1 VDNRRL
7 LLFFL
12 ISLTILLGWQWLMPK
27 PAPRPGVPAPTP
39 STAAT
44 SPTPRAPQATASPA
58 ATAPGGAATAT
69 GTPPAPVAPIV
80 ATGEERLV
88 VDTEEFRAVFTN
100 RGAQLVSFQVKE
112 HRDEKG
118 QPLELVR
125 ARQEG
130 PWPLGLVDA
139 NLRPLPLD
147 DALFVGRRERDA
159 EGHEVVRFD
168 YRGPA
173 GSARK
178 VVRVLGPGLLGL
190 EVEAS
195 PPGWGLVLGPGV
207 RNPSAKEL
215 ESKRQPRQ
223 VVYRAEGKVKIIQG
237 PGAEKLVSLPVGGLS
252 WAGVEDNYFLSVVVP
267 DSPLAAVIAQP
278 VVVHPGP
285 AGQPYR
291 MVPFADHEALP
302 ASEAELPR
310 DLRVVVR
317 PRGPVLGGTLYIG
330 AKQYE
335 RLARL
340 PWGLEESLQWGIWG
354 FLSRPL
360 LWALL
365 WIHDHMVANYGW
377 AIMLLTLG
385 LRILLFPLTWSSQ
398 RSMQRMQELQPRL
411 QAIRQKYRGKL
422 RDAKGRMDLEAQRK
436 MNEEMQELFRSEG
449 ANPYG
454 GCLPILVQI
463 PVFFALFTMLRSAVE
478 LRHAP
483 WAMWI
488 HDLSEPDPFYV
499 LPIVMGASQVY
510 QQKLT
515 PMSGDPMQ
523 RRLMQLFP
531 WIFTIF
537 SLGFPA
543 GLVLYW
549 TVNNAVTIAQTMVLM
564 KRKEAEKAA
573 EKAAGKAER
582 RAKRQRGNEAGRRGD
597 EAGGGES

>member
-1 VDNRRL
+1 MDNRRL

-12 ISLTILLGWQWLMPK
+12 IATTILLGWQWLMPAPAKK
-27 PAPRPGVPAPTP
+27 PG
-39 STAAT
+39 
-44 SPTPRAPQATASPA
+44 
-58 ATAPGGAATAT
+58 
-69 GTPPAPVAPIV
+69 APVATPTAAV
-80 ATGEERLV
+80 AGAAAMPSAPGATPAPPSASAGGTGAAAAPSSTLAGPPVAATREEQLV
-88 VDTEEFRAVFTN
+88 LETEEFRAAFSN

-125 ARQEG
+125 SRQGG

-139 NLRPLPLD
+139 DLRPLPLD
-147 DALFVGRRERDA
+147 DALFAGRRERDA
-159 EGHEVVRFD
+159 EGRETLRFD

-173 GSARK
+173 GNARK
-178 VVRVLGPGLLGL
+178 VIRVLGPGLLGL

-195 PPGWGLVLGPGV
+195 PPNWGLVLGPGV
-207 RNPSAKEL
+207 RNPITKEL
-215 ESKRQPRQ
+215 ESKRHPRQ
-223 VVYRAEGKVKIIQG
+223 VVYRAEGKVKTIQG
-237 PGAEKLVSLPVGGLS
+237 ASVEKLENLPLAGLS
-252 WAGVEDNYFLSVVVP
+252 WAGVEDNYFISVLVP
-267 DSPLAAVIAQP
+267 DSPLAAAIAQP
-278 VVVHPGP
+278 VVVQPPTPGR
-285 AGQPYR
+285 PYR
-291 MVPFADHEALP
+291 MTPFADEEALAP
-302 ASEAELPR
+302 ADAELPR
-310 DLRVVVR
+310 DLRLVLR
-317 PRGPVLGGTLYIG
+317 PRGSTLGGTLYVG
-330 AKQYE
+330 AKKYE
-335 RLARL
+335 RLAKL
-340 PWGLEESLQWGIWG
+340 PWGLEDTLQWGIWG
-354 FLSRPL
+354 VLARPL

-385 LRILLFPLTWSSQ
+385 LRVILFPLTWSSQ
-398 RSMQRMQELQPRL
+398 RSMQRMQELQPRM

-510 QQKLT
+510 QQRLT

-531 WIFTIF
+531 WIFTVF

-573 EKAAGKAER
+573 EKAER
-582 RAKRQRGNEAGRRGD
+582 KSKRRR
-597 EAGGGES
+597 GGESGGDAS

>member
-1 VDNRRL
+1 MDNRRL

-12 ISLTILLGWQWLMPK
+12 ISLTILLGWQWLMPE
-27 PAPRPGVPAPTP
+27 PARRPVPAPTP
-39 STAAT
+39 SAAAT
-44 SPTPRAPQATASPA
+44 TAPQPTASPA
-58 ATAPGGAATAT
+58 ATVPGAAAAVTAT
-69 GTPPAPVAPIV
+69 PSAPAAPIA

-88 VDTEEFRAVFTN
+88 LDTEEFRAVFTN

-118 QPLELVR
+118 RPLELVR
-125 ARQEG
+125 ARQQG

-139 NLRPLPLD
+139 DLRPLPLD
-147 DALFVGRRERDA
+147 DALFASRRERDA
-159 EGHEVVRFD
+159 EGREVLRFD

-195 PPGWGLVLGPGV
+195 PPGWGLLLGPGI
-207 RNPSAKEL
+207 RNPSAKEFD
-215 ESKRQPRQ
+215 STQQPRQ
-223 VVYRAEGKVKIIQG
+223 VVYRAQGEVETIAG
-237 PGAEKLVSLPVGGLS
+237 PGAEKLTSLPVAGLS
-252 WAGVEDNYFLSVVVP
+252 WAGVEDNYFLFVLVP
-267 DSPLAAVIAQP
+267 DSPLAAVVAQP
-278 VVVHPGP
+278 VVVHPAA
-285 AGQPYR
+285 AGKPYR
-291 MVPFADHEALP
+291 MTPFSDEEALGP
-302 ASEAELPR
+302 SEAELPR

-317 PRGPVLGGTLYIG
+317 PRGAALAGTLYVG

-340 PWGLEESLQWGIWG
+340 PWGLEETLQWGMFG

-360 LWALL
+360 LWSLL
-365 WIHDHMVANYGW
+365 WLHDHVTPNYGW
-377 AIMLLTLG
+377 AICLLTLG
-385 LRILLFPLTWSSQ
+385 LRVLLFPLTWSSQ
-398 RSMQRMQELQPRL
+398 RSMQRMQVLQPRL

-422 RDAKGRMDLEAQRK
+422 RDGKGRMDLEAQRK

-463 PVFFALFTMLRSAVE
+463 PIFFALFTMLRSAVE
-478 LRHAP
+478 LRQAP

-499 LPIVMGASQVY
+499 LPIVMGATQVY

-515 PMSGDPMQ
+515 PMSADPMQ

-549 TVNNAVTIAQTMVLM
+549 TVNNIVTIGQTMVLV
-564 KRKEAEKAA
+564 KRTEA
-573 EKAAGKAER
+573 EKAAGKAAEKAEK
-582 RAKRQRGNEAGRRGD
+582 RAKRRRGS

>member
-7 LLFFL
+7 LYFFL
-12 ISLTILLGWQWLMPK
+12 ISLTILLGWQWLMPAPAKK
-27 PAPRPGVPAPTP
+27 PAAPAATPTAATTSTATTPTTPGATPAPTAAAGG
-39 STAAT
+39 TA
-44 SPTPRAPQATASPA
+44 
-58 ATAPGGAATAT
+58 GAAAAPSALA
-69 GTPPAPVAPIV
+69 GPPIAAVR
-80 ATGEERLV
+80 EEQLV
-88 VDTEEFRAVFTN
+88 LETDEFRAAFSN

-118 QPLELVR
+118 RPLELVR
-125 ARQEG
+125 SRQQG

-139 NLRPLPLD
+139 DLRPLPLD
-147 DALFVGRRERDA
+147 DALFAGRRERDG
-159 EGHEVVRFD
+159 EGHEVLRFD

-173 GSARK
+173 GNARK
-178 VVRVLGPGLLGL
+178 VIRVLGPGLLGL

-207 RNPSAKEL
+207 RNPTSKEL
-215 ESKRQPRQ
+215 ESKSHPRQ
-223 VVYRAEGKVKIIQG
+223 VVYRAEGEVETIQG
-237 PGAEKLVSLPVGGLS
+237 AGAEKRLELPVAALS
-252 WAGVEDNYFLSVVVP
+252 WAGVEDNYFLSVLVP

-278 VVVHPGP
+278 VVVHPAEPGK
-285 AGQPYR
+285 PYR
-291 MVPFADHEALP
+291 MTPFADEEALA

-310 DLRVVVR
+310 DLRLVLR
-317 PRGPVLGGTLYIG
+317 PRGSSLGGTLYTG

-335 RLARL
+335 RLAKL

-354 FLSRPL
+354 FLARPL
-360 LWALL
+360 LWSLL
-365 WIHDHMVANYGW
+365 WIHDHVVANYGW
-377 AIMLLTLG
+377 AIVLLTLG
-385 LRILLFPLTWSSQ
+385 LRVLLFPLTWSGQ
-398 RSMQRMQELQPRL
+398 RSMTRMQDLQPRL

-499 LPIVMGASQVY
+499 LPIVMGATQVY

-515 PMSGDPMQ
+515 PMSADPMQ
-523 RRLMQLFP
+523 RRIMQLFP
-531 WIFTIF
+531 WIFTVF

-549 TVNNAVTIAQTMVLM
+549 TVSNGVTIAQTMVLT

-573 EKAAGKAER
+573 EKAERKGKR
-582 RAKRQRGNEAGRRGD
+582 KRGG
-597 EAGGGES
+597 EAGGGAS

>member
-12 ISLTILLGWQWLMPK
+12 ISLAILLGWQFLMPAPVHK
-27 PAPRPGVPAPTP
+27 PGAPVATPAPTAASAAVSPAPSAPATVAATPVPAGAAPAPTP
-39 STAAT
+39 
-44 SPTPRAPQATASPA
+44 PA
-58 ATAPGGAATAT
+58 QPIA
-69 GTPPAPVAPIV
+69 GTR
-80 ATGEERLV
+80 EEQLV
-88 VDTEEFRAVFTN
+88 LDTQEFRAVFTSK
-100 RGAQLVSFQVKE
+100 GAQLVSFQVKE
-112 HRDEKG
+112 HRGDKG

-125 ARQEG
+125 ARPTG

-139 NLRPLPLD
+139 DLKPLPLD
-147 DALFVGRRERDA
+147 DALFAARRERDA
-159 EGHEVVRFD
+159 EGHDALRFD

-195 PPGWGLVLGPGV
+195 PAGWGLVLGPGV

-215 ESKRQPRQ
+215 GSKRHPRQ
-223 VVYRAEGKVKIIQG
+223 VVYRAEGKVKTIQG
-237 PGAEKLVSLPVGGLS
+237 AGAEKRMELPPGLT
-252 WAGVEDNYFLSVVVP
+252 WAGVEDNYFLSVLVP
-267 DSPLAAVIAQP
+267 DSPLAGAAAQP
-278 VVVHPGP
+278 VVVQP
-285 AGQPYR
+285 AESGRPYR
-291 MVPFADHEALP
+291 MVPFDDHETLA
-302 ASEAELPR
+302 ASDADLPR
-310 DLRVVVR
+310 DLRLILR
-317 PRGPVLGGTLYIG
+317 PRGQVLAGTLYMG

-335 RLARL
+335 RLAKL

-365 WIHDHMVANYGW
+365 WIHDHVVPNYGW

-398 RSMQRMQELQPRL
+398 RSMQKMQELQPRL

-454 GCLPILVQI
+454 GCLPIVVQI

-478 LRHAP
+478 LRGAP

-488 HDLSEPDPFYV
+488 HDLSEPDPLYV
-499 LPIVMGASQVY
+499 LPLVMGGSQVY
-510 QQKLT
+510 QQRLT

-531 WIFTIF
+531 WIFTFF
-537 SLGFPA
+537 SFSFPA

-549 TVNNAVTIAQTMVLM
+549 TVNNGVTIAQTMVLM
-564 KRKEAEKAA
+564 KRKKAEKAA
-573 EKAAGKAER
+573 ERAAEVAEKAER
-582 RAKRQRGNEAGRRGD
+582 RSRKKRGGES
-597 EAGGGES
+597 GGGES

>member
-1 VDNRRL
+1 MDNRRL

-12 ISLTILLGWQWLMPK
+12 IATSILLGWQWLMPSSARK
-27 PAPRPGVPAPTP
+27 PVAPAATPTP
-39 STAAT
+39 AATSTTTTPATPGATAAT
-44 SPTPRAPQATASPA
+44 GAAAPAG
-58 ATAPGGAATAT
+58 APGAAAAPSTLS
-69 GTPPAPVAPIV
+69 GPPIAA
-80 ATGEERLV
+80 AREEQLV
-88 VDTEEFRAVFTN
+88 LETDEFRAAFSN

-125 ARQEG
+125 SRQQG
-130 PWPLGLVDA
+130 PWPLGLVDTE
-139 NLRPLPLD
+139 LRPLPLD
-147 DALFVGRRERDA
+147 DALFAGRRERDG
-159 EGHEVVRFD
+159 EGHEVLRFD

-178 VVRVLGPGLLGL
+178 VIRVLGPGLLGL

-207 RNPSAKEL
+207 RNPSSKEL
-215 ESKRQPRQ
+215 DSKRHPRQ
-223 VVYRAEGKVKIIQG
+223 VVYRAEGKVQTIQG
-237 PGAEKLVSLPVGGLS
+237 ASAEKRADLPVAGLS
-252 WAGVEDNYFLSVVVP
+252 WAGVEDNYFLSVLVP
-267 DSPLAAVIAQP
+267 DSPLAAAIVQP
-278 VVVHPGP
+278 VVVHPAE
-285 AGQPYR
+285 AGRPFR
-291 MVPFADHEALP
+291 MTPFADEEALP
-302 ASEAELPR
+302 ASESELPR
-310 DLRVVVR
+310 DLRLVVR
-317 PRGPVLGGTLYIG
+317 PRGSALGGTLYLG
-330 AKQYE
+330 AKKYE
-335 RLARL
+335 RLAKL

-354 FLSRPL
+354 FLARPL

-365 WIHDHMVANYGW
+365 WIHDHVVANYGW
-377 AIMLLTLG
+377 AIVLLTLG
-385 LRILLFPLTWSSQ
+385 LRVLLFPLTWSGQ
-398 RSMQRMQELQPRL
+398 RSMQRMQDLQPRM

-436 MNEEMQELFRSEG
+436 MNEEMQELFKSEG

-488 HDLSEPDPFYV
+488 HDLSEPDPYYV

-510 QQKLT
+510 QQRLT

-523 RRLMQLFP
+523 RRIMQLFP
-531 WIFTIF
+531 WIFTVF

-549 TVNNAVTIAQTMVLM
+549 TVSNGVTIAQTMVLT

-573 EKAAGKAER
+573 EKAER
-582 RAKRQRGNEAGRRGD
+582 KSKRRR
-597 EAGGGES
+597 GGESAGGAA